1 MFGKSKKQTQAELLA
16 ELEKQRLEEEAERQ
30 EKLRREIEEAE
41 AMAAEA
47 LKNNTPYRFST
58 PDPMPKEL
66 VSVLKEMLKKLFP
79 DAKKAYLVYTQ
90 YEEKAGYLLV
100 VDIDAK
106 FLKIINIYLDG
117 ETKRVRNGL
126 PIECILYSKSGS
138 LTEGMKPF
146 YYKEVADT
154 ASSVSLPEFSVFGIS
169 SDFSFD
175 DVLGFE
181 KAVDGFGG
189 ETTIEEKTPAEDEIF
204 AEEEIPAEEETFA
217 EEEISPEN
225 EAPAEEKAAAESQ
238 QIEFKIDTDTVK
250 VKPETKMQLFALMNR
265 AAKNDSEEVQL
276 VARSGFGEFEF
287 YIPYTTDDDAG
298 DALKIS
304 DDCPNQSHHFLLIN
318 RDSGIKAAVLFTD
331 SENALEFAKER
342 KCQIAKMRYVD
353 YKTALANGIILSP
366 AAEGLVIN
374 PDVEQILL
382 PPDYPLL

>member
-1 MFGKSKKQTQAELLA
+1 MFGKNKKQAEARLLA

-30 EKLRREIEEAE
+30 EQLKKEIEEAE

-138 LTEGMKPF
+138 LTEGMEPF
-146 YYKEVADT
+146 YYKEVADNT
-154 ASSVSLPEFSVFGIS
+154 HSVSLPEFSAFGIS

-181 KAVDGFGG
+181 KAVDGFGT
-189 ETTIEEKTPAEDEIF
+189 ETPADEEPL
-204 AEEEIPAEEETFA
+204 AEEENSANEDTPA
-217 EEEISPEN
+217 EEEISA
-225 EAPAEEKAAAESQ
+225 EAETSDEAQ
-238 QIEFKIDTDTVK
+238 QIEFEIDKASVK
-250 VKPETKMQLFALMNR
+250 VKPETKNQLFALMNR
-265 AAKNDSEEVQL
+265 AAKNDTEEVQL

-287 YIPYTTDDDAG
+287 YIPYTNADG
-298 DALKIS
+298 SGGALEIS
-304 DDCPNQSHHFLLIN
+304 NDCPDQSHHFLLIN
-318 RDSGIKAAVLFTD
+318 RDSGIRAAVLFTD
-331 SENALEFAKER
+331 SENALDFAKVHN
-342 KCQIAKMRYVD
+342 CQIAKMRYTD
-353 YKTALANGIILSP
+353 YKAALLNGTILSP

-374 PDVEQILL
+374 PDAEQILL